1 MAQYLYY
8 SVYNRRLHNNRETK
22 DARYLNRRF
31 SWRNGFTLIPLTDD
45 RAKPA
50 VPFGGKYRIIDFT
63 LTNCLHS
70 GLRRILVLTQYKSHS
85 LQKHL
90 RDGWSIFNPELG
102 EFITV
107 VPPQMRKGGKWYEG
121 TADALFHNM
130 WLLSRSDARY
140 VVVLSGDHIYRM
152 DYAAMLEEHIENQAE
167 LTIACMEV
175 ARQDASAFGVMAIDE
190 AQRICSFVEKP
201 NDPPALPNNPDR
213 SLASMGIYIFTMET
227 LRQALFEDA
236 DLEHSSHD
244 FGKDIIPKLIP
255 SGRVFAYQFA
265 NEKGRVAKD
274 CYWRDVGTID
284 SFYEA
289 NMDLLEPVPPMN
301 LYQKN
306 WAIRT
311 YEPQLPPARTVS
323 SATGNEGIFINSII
337 ANGVINSGGSV
348 QHSIVSSSVRIND
361 GATIVDSI
369 LFDDVEVGEGC
380 QLVGCIIDKHVK
392 IPPYTKIGVDR
403 AADLQRFTLS
413 EKGIVVVPESYQF

>member
-1 MAQYLYY
+1 MQDTLTVVLAGGMG
-8 SVYNRRLHNNRETK
+8 SRL
-22 DARYLNRRF
+22 
-31 SWRNGFTLIPLTDD
+31 SPLTDD

-130 WLLSRSDARY
+130 WLLSRSDAKY

-152 DYAAMLEEHIENQAE
+152 DYAAMLEEHIENKAE

-213 SLASMGIYIFTMET
+213 SLASMGIYIFTMDT

-236 DLEHSSHD
+236 ELEHSSHD

-274 CYWRDVGTID
+274 SYWRDVGTLD

>member
-1 MAQYLYY
+1 MQDTLTVVLAGGMG
-8 SVYNRRLHNNRETK
+8 SRL
-22 DARYLNRRF
+22 
-31 SWRNGFTLIPLTDD
+31 SPLTDD

-152 DYAAMLEEHIENQAE
+152 DYAAMLEEHIVNKAE

-213 SLASMGIYIFTMET
+213 SLASMGIYIFTMDT

-236 DLEHSSHD
+236 ELEHSSHD

-274 CYWRDVGTID
+274 SYWRDVGTID

>member
-1 MAQYLYY
+1 MQDTLTVVLAGGMG
-8 SVYNRRLHNNRETK
+8 SRL
-22 DARYLNRRF
+22 
-31 SWRNGFTLIPLTDD
+31 SPLTDD

-130 WLLSRSDARY
+130 WLLSRSDAKY

-152 DYAAMLEEHIENQAE
+152 DYAAMLEEHIENKAE

-175 ARQDASAFGVMAIDE
+175 ARKDASAFGVMAIDE

-213 SLASMGIYIFTMET
+213 SLASMGIYIFTMDT

-236 DLEHSSHD
+236 ELEHSSHD

-274 CYWRDVGTID
+274 SYWRDVGTLD

>member
-1 MAQYLYY
+1 
-8 SVYNRRLHNNRETK
+8 
-22 DARYLNRRF
+22 
-31 SWRNGFTLIPLTDD
+31 
-45 RAKPA
+45 
-50 VPFGGKYRIIDFT
+50 
-63 LTNCLHS
+63 
-70 GLRRILVLTQYKSHS
+70 
-85 LQKHL
+85 
-90 RDGWSIFNPELG
+90 
-102 EFITV
+102 
-107 VPPQMRKGGKWYEG
+107 
-121 TADALFHNM
+121 M

-152 DYAAMLEEHIENQAE
+152 DYAAMLEEHIVNKAE

-213 SLASMGIYIFTMET
+213 SLASMGIYIFTMDT

-236 DLEHSSHD
+236 ELEHSSHD

-274 CYWRDVGTID
+274 SYWRDVGTID

>member
-1 MAQYLYY
+1 MQDSLAVILAGGMG
-8 SVYNRRLHNNRETK
+8 SRL
-22 DARYLNRRF
+22 
-31 SWRNGFTLIPLTDD
+31 SPLTDD

-85 LQKHL
+85 LHKHL
-90 RDGWSIFNPELG
+90 RNGWSIFNPELG

-130 WLLSRSDARY
+130 WLLARSDAKY

-152 DYAAMLEEHIENQAE
+152 DYAAMLEEHIEKNAT

-175 ARQDASAFGVMAIDE
+175 ARHEASAFGVMAIDD
-190 AQRICSFVEKP
+190 QSRITCFVEKP
-201 NDPPALPNNPDR
+201 SDPPCIPHKPDR
-213 SLASMGIYIFTMET
+213 SLASMGIYIFNMDV
-227 LRQALFEDA
+227 LKKALKEDS
-236 DLEHSSHD
+236 EIEQSSHD
-244 FGKDIIPKLIP
+244 FGKDVIPKLIETG
-255 SGRVFAYQFA
+255 SVFAYAFCSG
-265 NEKGRVAKD
+265 KGRVARD

-284 SFYEA
+284 SFYDA
-289 NMDLLEPVPPMN
+289 NMDLLQPVPPMN

-311 YEPQLPPARTVS
+311 YEQQYPPARTVS

-348 QHSIVSSSVRIND
+348 QHSIISSNVRIND
-361 GATIVDSI
+361 SALIVDSI
-369 LFDDVEVGEGC
+369 LFDDVEVGEGSK
-380 QLVGCIIDKHVK
+380 LVHCIIDKHVK
-392 IPPYTKIGVDR
+392 IPPNTEIGLNPSEDSK
-403 AADLQRFTLS
+403 RFHIS
-413 EKGIVVVPESYQF
+413 ERGVVVVPESYQFFCELI